1 MSQPAS
7 AALLALLMLAASA
20 SSAQAA
26 DYSFDAA
33 EIEKKSFEAGGSAEF
48 KQEALRLRPHSPL
61 FPISFGSAAARQTL
75 DRSTGTLELAA
86 RWSPGAL
93 TADARV
99 RATAT
104 HDAMAS
110 SNDHRVL
117 EAGLRWALD
126 THWSLDAGKRVQRW
140 GKGYA
145 WSPVGFVE
153 RPKDANDPQL
163 AREGYTMLGAE
174 WVRSFGGADEPLG
187 GALAALSVTALL
199 LPTHGGLNPDIGA
212 AGHGNPALKLSAL
225 VVDTDIDL
233 IWAGAGSRPARLG
246 LDFSR
251 NFGTQLELH
260 GEWARVSGATRPL
273 LQTGGALVPQRLD
286 ATSWLLGARYI
297 TEREVTWVAELYRNG
312 SGYTADQYGAFVEA
326 AESAGAARVAA
337 LAATP
342 YARPNPG
349 RDYAYLRVSGKEPFD
364 WLYVAPAITAIV
376 NLRDHSFSL
385 TPELAYTGIDNVEL
399 RARWIVLHGSDR
411 SEFGAR
417 PIRSRLEAYARW
429 AF

>member
-1 MSQPAS
+1 
-7 AALLALLMLAASA
+7 
-20 SSAQAA
+20 
-26 DYSFDAA
+26 
-33 EIEKKSFEAGGSAEF
+33 
-48 KQEALRLRPHSPL
+48 
-61 FPISFGSAAARQTL
+61 
-75 DRSTGTLELAA
+75 
-86 RWSPGAL
+86 
-93 TADARV
+93 
-99 RATAT
+99 
-104 HDAMAS
+104 
-110 SNDHRVL
+110 VL

-174 WVRSFGGADEPLG
+174 WVRSFGGADAPLG

-199 LPTHGGLNPDIGA
+199 LPTHGGLNPDVGA

-326 AESAGAARVAA
+326 AESAGAARMAA
-337 LAATP
+337 LAAD
-342 YARPNPG
+342 ALRPPQPG

-417 PIRSRLEAYARW
+417 PIRSRLEAYGAPELLSCRPVAAPRTATIGRARTRL
-429 AF
+429 APDPASPQQPFKAPCA